1 MPLSP
6 DEQTLLE
13 GCRSGDEEAW
23 LALYRAY
30 AGDLGRYLQG
40 MLRHSSEIED
50 LVQRVFLE
58 FLSSL
63 ERYRGDAGLR
73 TWLHRIARHV
83 ALHDIRSRERRERH
97 VQGYA
102 ETVEDRTKSPES
114 QLEARDRLEQVQA
127 LLTHVDEP
135 FREVWLL
142 REIQGF
148 SAAEVADITD
158 TPAATVRTRHHRARE
173 RLFALLSDTDQEEAR
188 RLQAPI
194 DGLHLVSSKGGKR

>member
-6 DEQTLLE
+6 DERTLLE
-13 GCRSGDEEAW
+13 GCRAGDEEAW

-40 MLRHSSEIED
+40 MLRNSSEIED

-63 ERYRGDAGLR
+63 DRYRGEAGLR

-97 VQGYA
+97 VRGYA
-102 ETVEDRTKSPES
+102 ETVEDRTQSPEP
-114 QLEARDRLEQVQA
+114 QLEARDRLEQVQG
-127 LLTHVDEP
+127 LLAHVDEP

-142 REIQGF
+142 RELQGF
-148 SAAEVADITD
+148 SVAEVADIAD
-158 TPAATVRTRHHRARE
+158 IPAATVRTRHHRARE
-173 RLFALLSDTDQEEAR
+173 RLFALLNTTDKEEAQ
-188 RLQAPI
+188 RLQTP
-194 DGLHLVSSKGGKR
+194 DDVLQLVWSKGGKA

>member
-1 MPLSP
+1 MPLSQN
-6 DEQTLLE
+6 EQTLLE

-30 AGDLGRYLQG
+30 AGDLGRYLKG
-40 MLRHSSEIED
+40 VLRHSSEIED

-83 ALHDIRSRERRERH
+83 ALRDIRSLERRERH
-97 VQGYA
+97 VRGYA
-102 ETVEDRTKSPES
+102 ETVENRTKSPES
-114 QLEARDRLEQVQA
+114 QLEARDRLEQIQR
-127 LLTHVDEP
+127 LLAHVDEP

-148 SAAEVADITD
+148 SAVEVAEITD
-158 TPAATVRTRHHRARE
+158 TPEATVRTRHYRARE
-173 RLFALLSDTDQEEAR
+173 RLFDLLSDAERDEAR
-188 RLQAPI
+188 RLPTPA